1 MFNNKQDYD
10 EFDEERDLMKTNTT
24 EFGDRLS
31 KSGICGEILFWVCV
45 GGLITCA
52 CIRGCQEIK
61 KSATD
66 MSSAR
71 VMNAQHTR

>member
-1 MFNNKQDYD
+1 MLNGKQNNEKKN
-10 EFDEERDLMKTNTT
+10 LKTNTT
-24 EFGDRLS
+24 EFGYRLS
-31 KSGICGEILFWVCV
+31 KSDIWGGILFWVCV

-52 CIRGCQEIK
+52 CIRGCQEVK

>member
-1 MFNNKQDYD
+1 MLNGKQNNEKKNL
-10 EFDEERDLMKTNTT
+10 ETNTT

-31 KSGICGEILFWVCV
+31 KSDICGGILFWVLV

-52 CIRGCQEIK
+52 CIHGCQEVK